1 MAREAVGELA
11 ARWKKRETLPDQTGF
26 GGPKKKEWELMKL
39 QIDKYTYR
47 TQWSE
52 EDEVFLCRCLEF
64 NSIVTHGDSTEQAI
78 KECKKAVRLACDVL
92 RESRKDLPL
101 PFGVQHFSGKFQ
113 VRITEDVH
121 RELVTEAAEQGV
133 SLNHLVSMKLA
144 R

>member
-1 MAREAVGELA
+1 
-11 ARWKKRETLPDQTGF
+11 
-26 GGPKKKEWELMKL
+26 MKP

-52 EDEVFLCRCLEF
+52 EDGVFLCRCLEF

-78 KECKKAVRLACDVL
+78 KECKKAVRLACDAL
-92 RESRKDLPL
+92 ISAQETLPL

-113 VRITEDVH
+113 VRISEDVH

-144 R
+144 K